1 MPMPHT
7 YRHAS
12 REWRA
17 FLDDARDRMRL
28 VSDNSAYTAIQGVF
42 LVFRRRVSVQ
52 QGLTFAS
59 VLPCVPRAI
68 FVADWD
74 ISEPRRPFGSREKMT
89 REAQALRRHHNLT
102 PDNAIEATAWAVRRA
117 VLPAELDRAL
127 AACPAQAVE
136 FWQVDAD
143 PSELGPRIV

>member
-17 FLDDARDRMRL
+17 FLDDARDRMGL
-28 VSDNSAYTAIQGVF
+28 LSDNSAYTAIQGVF

-52 QGLTFAS
+52 QGLIFATM
-59 VLPCVPRAI
+59 LPSVPRAV

-74 ISEPRRPFGSREKMT
+74 ISEPTRPFGSREEMT
-89 REAQALRRHHNLT
+89 REAQALRPHHNLT
-102 PDNAIEATAWAVRRA
+102 PDNAIEATAWAVRRS
-117 VLPAELDRAL
+117 VLPADFARAL
-127 AACPAQAVE
+127 AACPPEAEA
-136 FWQVDAD
+136 FWAVDAE

>member
-7 YRHAS
+7 YRHAT

-17 FLDDARDRMRL
+17 FVSDARERMGL
-28 VSDNSAYTAIQGVF
+28 VSDNNTYTAIQGVF

-52 QGLTFAS
+52 QGLTFAAM
-59 VLPCVPRAI
+59 LPCVPRAI

-74 ISEPRRPFGSREKMT
+74 ISEPIRPFGSREEMT
-89 REAQALRRHHNLT
+89 REAQALRLHHNLT
-102 PDNAIEATAWAVRRA
+102 PDNAIEATAWAVRRS
-117 VLPAELDRAL
+117 VLPAAFDRAL
-127 AACPAQAVE
+127 AQCPPEAAE
-136 FWQVDAD
+136 FWRVDAE